1 MNNWQNI
8 TDERLARP
16 IHPGE
21 VISDILDDLEINY
34 HDFAEVLGISYQTI
48 QEIINGE
55 KSITVDIAIRLGKA
69 LGNGHR
75 LWLNLQQKVDVW
87 DALQSHQEEYNK
99 VENIQSI
106 DHQEFCIKPP
116 SRIFHPL

>member
-1 MNNWQNI
+1 
-8 TDERLARP
+8 
-16 IHPGE
+16 
-21 VISDILDDLEINY
+21 
-34 HDFAEVLGISYQTI
+34 I

-69 LGNGHR
+69 LGNRPR

-99 VENIQSI
+99 VMTLVYKKYGFYYSLSTSI
-106 DHQEFCIKPP
+106 NSNH
-116 SRIFHPL
+116 

>member
-48 QEIINGE
+48 QEIING
-55 KSITVDIAIRLGKA
+55 
-69 LGNGHR
+69 
-75 LWLNLQQKVDVW
+75 
-87 DALQSHQEEYNK
+87 
-99 VENIQSI
+99 
-106 DHQEFCIKPP
+106 
-116 SRIFHPL
+116 

>member
-21 VISDILDDLEINY
+21 VIADILDDLEVN
-34 HDFAEVLGISYQTI
+34 HNAFAEVLGISHQTI

-69 LGNGHR
+69 LGNGPR

-87 DALQSHQEEYNK
+87 DALQIHQEEYNK
-99 VENIQSI
+99 VIT
-106 DHQEFCIKPP
+106 
-116 SRIFHPL
+116 LV

>member
-21 VISDILDDLEINY
+21 VIADTLDDLEVNY
-34 HDFAEVLGISYQTI
+34 HDFAEVLGISHQTI

-69 LGNGHR
+69 LGNGLR

-87 DALQSHQEEYNK
+87 DALQSHQE
-99 VENIQSI
+99 NI
-106 DHQEFCIKPP
+106 IK
-116 SRIFHPL
+116 L

>member
-21 VISDILDDLEINY
+21 VISDILDDSEINY
-34 HDFAEVLGISYQTI
+34 HDFAKVLGISHQTI

-69 LGNGHR
+69 LGNGPR
-75 LWLNLQQKVDVW
+75 LWLDLQQKVDVW
-87 DALQSHQEEYNK
+87 DALQTYQEEYNK
-99 VENIQSI
+99 VMN
-106 DHQEFCIKPP
+106 
-116 SRIFHPL
+116 LV